1 MIISRV
7 DRDELYDR
15 YLTIDG
21 LTFPEDISALCYQLG
36 EALKITRVP
45 TMTDVDAS
53 VAQLEASADGL
64 DTARERVERAAG
76 ELVQSWSGEAADI
89 GRAALAD
96 LDSELEV
103 MARTLRDEI
112 AVGAAD
118 FRETAR
124 QSAAT
129 VDMAR
134 LRMIRAFSLTPQLSR
149 YVDGDPRTARYAA
162 LFSLIKTEA
171 KQGLTHVLDAYRDFD
186 QVSYRFIDTARRAE
200 RAIRPDR
207 HTRAGVFLA

>member
-7 DRDELYDR
+7 EREALYDA
-15 YLTIDG
+15 YAVVDG
-21 LTFPEDISALCYQLG
+21 LAFPADIPALCYQLG
-36 EALKITRVP
+36 DVLRITRIP
-45 TMTDVDAS
+45 TVSDVDAS
-53 VAQLEASADGL
+53 IAQLEASAEGL

-76 ELVQSWSGEAADI
+76 ELVQSWSGEAADL

-118 FRETAR
+118 LREVTR
-124 QSAAT
+124 KSAAT
-129 VDMAR
+129 VETAR
-134 LRMIRAFSLTPQLSR
+134 LRMMRAFSLTPQLRR
-149 YVDGDPRTARYAA
+149 YGDGDARTARYAA
-162 LFSLIKTEA
+162 LFSLIKTET
-171 KQGLTHVLDAYRDFD
+171 KHGLGLVLDAYRDFD
-186 QVSYRFIDTARRAE
+186 QVGYRFIDTTRRAE

-207 HTRAGVFLA
+207 RARSDVFLA